1 MGVEG
6 GKAMYPMTENTR
18 TSVVKFLLENGASAN
33 VSGLDLNIGPLEWAC
48 QNNFVDIVQL
58 LLEHG
63 AEVNCQNDFGDIYLD
78 SLYNNE
84 FSFKVSSKM
93 LDITKLLLKKGINV
107 NLWNQ
112 EEGNPVLHSAL
123 KLIGELMISMILCS
137 RYSLI

>member
-1 MGVEG
+1 VGVEG

-63 AEVNCQNDFGDIYLD
+63 ADVNCQNEFGDICLD
-78 SLYNNE
+78 SLYNKD
-84 FSFKVSSKM
+84 FCFKVSSKM
-93 LDITKLLLKKGINV
+93 LDITKMLLEKGINV

-123 KLIGELMISMILCS
+123 KLIGEFKKNCDFMFEIFT
-137 RYSLI
+137 